1 MVHLLVLSKITAE
14 LFQSFCMLFVSL
26 TGLNTKGALDPLRE
40 IFIRIPVIRILLSFL
55 FLYRGKGVSHDG
67 ESHVFL

>member
-1 MVHLLVLSKITAE
+1 
-14 LFQSFCMLFVSL
+14 MLFVSL